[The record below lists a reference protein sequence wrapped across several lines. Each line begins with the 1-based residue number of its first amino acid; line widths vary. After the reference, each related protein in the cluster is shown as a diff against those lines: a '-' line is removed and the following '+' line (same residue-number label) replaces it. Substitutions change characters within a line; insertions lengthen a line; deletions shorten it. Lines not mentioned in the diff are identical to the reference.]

1 MKTKDDTLNK
11 EENQGG
17 RVPSFFI
24 SLLPVIFLIGAL
36 TATVILFGD
45 QATSGPV
52 QAALILTAVFAAV
65 FALTH
70 GHTWHELE
78 EKVMETL
85 GDVMKPV
92 LILLLI
98 GALIG
103 VWILSGIVPSI
114 IVWGL
119 KLLNPSV
126 FLFTAC
132 VISAIVSLATGS
144 SWSTAGTIG
153 VALVGIGQA
162 MDINMGMTAG
172 AIISGAYFGDKLSPF
187 SETTNLA
194 SSMAGTDLFVHIRHM
209 LHTTTPA
216 LVITLIIFLF
226 LGFFG
231 SHASYDT
238 TRIDTITGAVNKM
251 FNTGIYMLIPPVITI
266 GIMARKVPAIP
277 AIVLGIILGVIFAIL
292 FQTEVFVP
300 AGAKENLNSG
310 VMKIKICLLTAA
322 DGFKSTTGIKEVDSL
337 LNKGGMSAMLNTIW
351 LIISAMF
358 FAGIMDGSGMMGSI
372 ASGILKGVR
381 GSGNL
386 IAATIG
392 TAITTNILASEQYLS
407 IVITGRMYREAYQQ
421 QGLKSKN
428 LSRALE
434 DGGTITSPLVPWNTC
449 GAFMS
454 STLGV
459 PTFAYLPYAFLN
471 ILTPLISLIYG
482 YTGITIEKEGAG
494 DSLPDGGA

>member
-1 MKTKDDTLNK
+1 MA
-11 EENQGG
+11 
-17 RVPSFFI
+17 
-24 SLLPVIFLIGAL
+24 AL

-45 QATSGPV
+45 EATSGPV
-52 QAALILTAVFAAV
+52 QASLILTATFAAV

-70 GHTWHELE
+70 GHSWKDLE
-78 EKVMETL
+78 EHIIDTL

-119 KLLNPSV
+119 KLLSPSI

-153 VALVGIGQA
+153 VALIGIGQA

-194 SSMAGTDLFVHIRHM
+194 SSMAGSDLFEHIKHM
-209 LHTTTPA
+209 LYTTTPA
-216 LVITLIIFLF
+216 LVITLILF
-226 LGFFG
+226 LILGFAV
-231 SHASYDT
+231 SHGTYDSA
-238 TRIDTITGAVNKM
+238 RINLITGAINKM
-251 FNTGIYMLIPPVITI
+251 FNTSIYMLVPPVITI
-266 GIMARKVPAIP
+266 GIMAKRVPAIP
-277 AIVLGIILGVIFAIL
+277 AIILGIILGVVFAII
-292 FQTEVFVP
+292 FQPEVFS
-300 AGAKENLNSG
+300 AIGSKQQLNSS
-310 VMKIKICLLTAA
+310 VVKLKTCLQTAA
-322 DGFKSTTGIKEVDSL
+322 GGFKSSTGIKEVDNL

-372 ASGILKGVR
+372 AEGILKGVH
-381 GSGNL
+381 GTGNL
-386 IAATIG
+386 IAATLG
-392 TAITTNILASEQYLS
+392 TAIMTNILASEQYLS
-407 IVITGRMYREAYQQ
+407 IVITGRMYREAYRQ
-421 QGLKSKN
+421 QGLKKKN

-459 PTFAYLPYAFLN
+459 STFSYLPYAFLN
-471 ILTPLISLIYG
+471 LLTPLVSLVYG
-482 YTGITIEKEGAG
+482 YTGFTIEKIEEQ
-494 DSLPDGGA
+494 DIPS